1 MRKERRIFAPSIEEA
16 ETARRTDSLRKEQ
29 AAMNAPEE
37 KKSQTGNARGDHVNG
52 SGGRREPLLTSTP
65 GRFRDDSD
73 LQEPR
78 HRLLND
84 ADSIPE
90 PSLHAKKPA
99 RGSSWPAGAVSFS
112 TVAAI
117 LFLVWGGIE
126 LMPAPERIPIPSNTA
141 MPMDSAMSSGLGAA
155 TRPVTSILIGI
166 QDRQALVNEPI
177 PLGGMLFGLGEEAVH
192 ITGLS
197 DGSRMSAG
205 EKIGPSDWHI
215 PARDLAGVLV
225 VPPASFVGTM
235 RTVIQLRAA
244 GNVPVDTQT
253 ARYDWVA
260 KLTDRDAAARPQPKA
275 KDATPAIPSTG
286 KLDPQRSSQFVKR
299 GIELMRIGD
308 FAAARLVLRPAAES
322 GDQEAALLL
331 GATFDPAAIA
341 DLGALGLAP
350 DPNVARSW
358 YQRALDSG
366 STEAARRIERL
377 TRASP

>member
-1 MRKERRIFAPSIEEA
+1 MREDRRISAPSIEEA
-16 ETARRTDSLRKEQ
+16 EAARRTDSLRKEQ

-37 KKSQTGNARGDHVNG
+37 KKSQTGDDRGDHVNG
-52 SGGRREPLLTSTP
+52 SEGQREPLLTPTP
-65 GRFRDDSD
+65 GMFRGDFN

-90 PSLHAKKPA
+90 PSLHAKKPPH
-99 RGSSWPAGAVSFS
+99 GSSWPAGAVSFS

-126 LMPAPERIPIPSNTA
+126 FMPTPERIPIPSNPA
-141 MPMDSAMSSGLGAA
+141 ISMDSAIPTEPGTA
-155 TRPVTSILIGI
+155 TRPITSILIGI
-166 QDRQALVNEPI
+166 QDRQAPVNEPI

-197 DGSRMSAG
+197 EGSRMSAG
-205 EKIGPSDWHI
+205 EKLGPSDWQI

-253 ARYDWVA
+253 ARYEWVA
-260 KLTDRDAAARPQPKA
+260 RLTDRDAAARPQTKA
-275 KDATPAIPSTG
+275 KDVTPAVPPTG
-286 KLDPQRSSQFVKR
+286 KLDAQRSSQFVKR
-299 GIELMRIGD
+299 GIDLMRIGD

-331 GATFDPAAIA
+331 GATYDPAAIS
-341 DLGALGLAP
+341 DLGALGLVP
-350 DPNVARSW
+350 DPNAARAW
-358 YQRALDSG
+358 YQRALESG
-366 STEAARRIERL
+366 STEAAHRIERL
-377 TRASP
+377 TRTSP

>member
-1 MRKERRIFAPSIEEA
+1 MREDRRLFAQSVEEA
-16 ETARRTDSLRKEQ
+16 ETARHTDGLRKEQ

-37 KKSQTGNARGDHVNG
+37 KKSQTGDARGDHFNG
-52 SGGRREPLLTSTP
+52 SEGRREPLLTSTP
-65 GRFRDDSD
+65 GLFRDSSD
-73 LQEPR
+73 LHEPR

-90 PSLHAKKPA
+90 PSLHAKRPPH
-99 RGSSWPAGAVSFS
+99 GSSWPAGAVSFS
-112 TVAAI
+112 AMAAI
-117 LFLVWGGIE
+117 LFLIWGGIE
-126 LMPAPERIPIPSNTA
+126 FIPAPERIPIPSNPAISMDTA
-141 MPMDSAMSSGLGAA
+141 TSTGPGTA

-192 ITGLS
+192 VTGLN

-205 EKIGPSDWHI
+205 EKIGPSDWRI

-253 ARYDWVA
+253 ARYEWVA
-260 KLTDRDAAARPQPKA
+260 RLTDRDAAARPQAKA
-275 KDATPAIPSTG
+275 KDATPTIPSTG
-286 KLDPQRSSQFVKR
+286 KLDAQRSSQFVRR
-299 GIELMRIGD
+299 GIDLMRIGD

-331 GATFDPAAIA
+331 GATYDPAAIS

-350 DPNVARSW
+350 DPNAARAW